1 MPCICIEYSSK
12 AKLPLF
18 VPVIVVLVTL
28 TAVVLVLLRK
38 MSKGE
43 PVEFRRTIP
52 NWIARGLAA
61 ELRISR
67 T

>member
-1 MPCICIEYSSK
+1 M
-12 AKLPLF
+12 PLF
-18 VPVIVVLVTL
+18 VPVIVMLVTL

-43 PVEFRRTIP
+43 PVEFRGTLP

>member
-1 MPCICIEYSSK
+1 VPCICKYPSK

-43 PVEFRRTIP
+43 PVELSSEERFQT
-52 NWIARGLAA
+52 GLLEAWP
-61 ELRISR
+61 LS
-67 T
+67 